1 MVCKGYN
8 AKMFR
13 LERIFA
19 FLLLG
24 FCIFAVAFYTKFVYT
39 TQRSVRDGVNVRPD
53 ERKTEINFLN
63 NDQYSQ
69 KDNSFVDGVNSQDEN
84 WSFNDEIQPESRK
97 YLVYS
102 CSGRSPCGGWGD
114 RLRGIVSTYVMA
126 VLTNRVF
133 VINMTSPCPLTMW
146 LHPNLIP
153 WTVHI
158 KPESQTDEI
167 FIDVHDNTRFSELL
181 KSVDLSKFFIKDVV
195 RLTPNYDLFS
205 RLKLNPIY
213 QTQLTEMSKPV
224 PGKPVSLF
232 SRIFEDLF
240 AMNHNLEFQVSKF
253 LAGLYE
259 PKRHRTLICAQI
271 RMGRNPSIPRD
282 TEIRTRPSE
291 LKALWNFLQEYK
303 NDNRF
308 KIFVTTDSESV
319 RKEAK
324 KLFSSQI
331 LDTSGPITHPD
342 YRHGN
347 DSCLGLGKIILDQY
361 LLRFCD
367 TLVISKS
374 LFGVIGAHLR
384 GKTSN
389 LYQFSNGT
397 VDRMALSAYHL
408 FNF

>member
-1 MVCKGYN
+1 MGFEFGLY
-8 AKMFR
+8 F
-13 LERIFA
+13 IF
-19 FLLLG
+19 FQTSGLLLGG

-39 TQRSVRDGVNVRPD
+39 TQKKVHDGLNARPI
-53 ERKTEINFLN
+53 ERKTVINDMI
-63 NDQYSQ
+63 NDDNVQ
-69 KDNSFVDGVNSQDEN
+69 KESPFVDSANAQDEN
-84 WSFNDEIQPESRK
+84 WSFNDDIEDGSRK
-97 YLVYS
+97 YLVYT

-133 VINMTSPCPLTMW
+133 AINMTSPCPLTTW
-146 LHPNLIP
+146 LRPNLIP
-153 WTVHI
+153 WTSRI
-158 KPESQTDEI
+158 KPESQADEI
-167 FIDVHDNTRFSELL
+167 FIDIHDNTRFADLL
-181 KSVDLSKFFIKDVV
+181 KTVDLSKFFINDVV

-205 RLKLNPIY
+205 RLKLNPLY
-213 QTQLTEMSKPV
+213 QKQLTEMSMSV

-232 SRIFEDLF
+232 TRIFEDLF
-240 AMNHNLEFQVSKF
+240 ALNHNLEFQVSKF

-259 PKRHRTLICAQI
+259 TKRRRTLICAQI

-303 NDNRF
+303 SDERF

-324 KLFSSQI
+324 KLFPSQV

-342 YRHGN
+342 YRHDN
-347 DSCLGLGKIILDQY
+347 DSCLGMGKIILDQY

-374 LFGVIGAHLR
+374 LFGVIGAHFR
-384 GKTSN
+384 GKSSN

-397 VDRMALSAYHL
+397 VKRMALNAYHL